1 MAITITE
8 NAADRVKTFLG
19 NRGKGVGL
27 RVRPDDLQLEAG
39 GNLVLR
45 SHAFSVSKD
54 LQQR

>member
-27 RVRPDDLQLEAG
+27 RVGVKTTLSPKLACHWFWASF
-39 GNLVLR
+39 LVSFLMQ
-45 SHAFSVSKD
+45 K
-54 LQQR
+54 